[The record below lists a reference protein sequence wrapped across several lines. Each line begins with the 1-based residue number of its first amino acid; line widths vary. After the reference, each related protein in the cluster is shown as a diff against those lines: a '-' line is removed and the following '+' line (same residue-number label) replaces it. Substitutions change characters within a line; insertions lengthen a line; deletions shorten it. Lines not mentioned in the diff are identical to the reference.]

1 MVEMGKILGTVLH
14 IFSPYLSKSLGKLL
28 VGAILLW
35 RKGSCIIPLYRLH
48 AVAGSASVDDLGQS
62 FPFYKV
68 AIGLFTP
75 FP

>member
-14 IFSPYLSKSLGKLL
+14 IFSPEQKLGKLL
-28 VGAILLW
+28 FGAILLW
-35 RKGSCIIPLYRLH
+35 RKGSCIIPLYGLH